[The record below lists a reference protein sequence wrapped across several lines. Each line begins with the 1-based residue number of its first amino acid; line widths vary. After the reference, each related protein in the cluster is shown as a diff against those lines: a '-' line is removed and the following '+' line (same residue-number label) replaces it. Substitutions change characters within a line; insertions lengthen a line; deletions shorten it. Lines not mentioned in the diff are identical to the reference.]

1 MLLLPPAAY
10 RRVRWKNDGG
20 WTSEIARCDDPQ
32 GAAGAF
38 LWRISIAEIER
49 DGPFSVF
56 PGIQRELLLL
66 EGEGIELRFGD
77 AAPRRLTRRFERLHF
92 SGDLA
97 IDCRLLDGPTR
108 DFNVMVRAGRIEAQ
122 VLTRPLVGSMV
133 LLPEPGAEWLVH
145 VAAGTARAR
154 RAEQRIELETGA
166 SLRVDF
172 AGAEAGRVQLDGAG
186 ELILVKLTAAAP

>member
-1 MLLLPPAAY
+1 MLFLPPAAY

-38 LWRISIAEIER
+38 LWRVSIAEIER

-66 EGEGIELRFGD
+66 EGEGIELRCGD
-77 AAPRRLTRRFERLHF
+77 AAPRRLTRRFERLRF
-92 SGDLA
+92 SGETPV
-97 IDCRLLDGPTR
+97 DCRLLDGPTR
-108 DFNVMVRAGRIEAQ
+108 DFNVMVQAGRIEAQ

-133 LLPEPGAEWLVH
+133 LLPEPGVEWLVH
-145 VAAGTARAR
+145 VATGTARAR

-172 AGAEAGRVQLDGAG
+172 ASAEAGRAQLEGAG